1 VQEKLGPAL
10 EVVRVK
16 SGGRVRVEPGGDAFI
31 RTVCKL
37 THVGPKQYAKG
48 WYPGPNPNPYPYPYP
63 NPYPHPVHA
72 IKGDGIAFR
81 DFLSEKLPHLR
92 NGCVGR
98 AEFSKR

>member
-1 VQEKLGPAL
+1 MQEKLGPAL

-48 WYPGPNPNPYPYPYP
+48 WYPGPNPNPSP
-63 NPYPHPVHA
+63 NPNPNPV
-72 IKGDGIAFR
+72 K
-81 DFLSEKLPHLR
+81 ET
-92 NGCVGR
+92 V
-98 AEFSKR
+98 